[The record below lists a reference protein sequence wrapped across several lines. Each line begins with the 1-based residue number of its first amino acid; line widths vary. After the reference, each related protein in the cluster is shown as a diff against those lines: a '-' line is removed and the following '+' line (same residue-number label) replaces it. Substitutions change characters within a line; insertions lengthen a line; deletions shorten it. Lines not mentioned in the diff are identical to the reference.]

1 MNFEL
6 LRRPLPPGA
15 MTLRA
20 LLVAVGL
27 AMFLSNALPALAQTE
42 TVPTDRAQL
51 TLSFAPIVRESA
63 PAVVNVYSRK
73 VVKNRSVQWFSQ
85 NPLFKRF
92 FGEGGLGGSMRERV
106 QNSLG
111 SGVIVSADGYVVTNH
126 HVINGGTDIRVV
138 LLDKREF
145 EAEVV
150 LNDERTDLTILKIKN
165 DGETLPFLEFTDSDE
180 LEVGDLV
187 LAIGNPF
194 GIGQTV
200 TSGIVSA
207 LARTDVGVSDYQF
220 FIQTDAAIN
229 PGNSGGA
236 LVDMRGHVV
245 GINTAIYSKSGGSH
259 GVGFA
264 IPANMVRFVVDS
276 ARQGSTVQRPWLGA
290 QLQAVTSDIAESL
303 GFDKPTGALVKQ
315 MHRRSP
321 LNDAGIRVGDVL
333 LSIDERAISAPEE
346 FTYRFATQRVGSK
359 VAVAYLRGGEQRTV
373 EITLAVPPDD
383 PPSNPTLLSGNQNP
397 FAGAVIAN
405 LSPALA
411 DELRL
416 TSYDEGVIIVRLRR
430 GNARRLGF
438 KPGDIILS
446 VARREITSVDD
457 MKSVTRN
464 ARNVWEISIKRG
476 DRIINTNIEG

>member
-1 MNFEL
+1 MSFEL
-6 LRRPLPPGA
+6 SRPRTSIGVA
-15 MTLRA
+15 MLWTLA
-20 LLVAVGL
+20 VAVFVAAFAAGVFE
-27 AMFLSNALPALAQTE
+27 ARAQTE
-42 TVPTDRAQL
+42 TVPKDRAQL
-51 TLSFAPIVRESA
+51 SLTFAPIVRESA
-63 PAVVNVYSRK
+63 PAVVNVYSQK
-73 VVKNRSVQWFSQ
+73 VVKNRGVQWFSE
-85 NPLFKRF
+85 NPLFKHF
-92 FGEGGLGGSMRERV
+92 FGERGLGGTMRERV

-126 HVINGGTDIRVV
+126 HVVDGGTDIRVV

-150 LNDERTDLTILKIKN
+150 LDDERTDLTILKVKT
-165 DGETLPFLEFTDSDE
+165 DGEELPFLEFNDSDE

-236 LVDMRGHVV
+236 LVDMGGRVV
-245 GINTAIYSKSGGSH
+245 GINTAIYSRSGGSH

-276 ARQGSTVQRPWLGA
+276 ARTGTTVQRPWLGA

-303 GFDKPTGALVKQ
+303 GFDRPKGALVKQ

-321 LNDAGIRVGDVL
+321 LRGVDVRVGDVL
-333 LSIDERAISAPEE
+333 LSIDGQQISAPEE
-346 FTYRFATQRVGSK
+346 FTYRFATKRIGTVVQI
-359 VAVAYLRGGEQRTV
+359 AYLRSGEERTAD
-373 EITLAVPPDD
+373 ITLEVPPDD
-383 PPSNPTLLSGNQNP
+383 PPSNPTLLKGNRNP

-411 DELRL
+411 DELRI
-416 TSYDEGVIIVRLRR
+416 SNFDEGVIIVKLQR
-430 GNARRLGF
+430 GTARRLGF

-446 VARREITSVDD
+446 VAGKEISTVDD
-457 MKSVTRN
+457 LKSVTRN
-464 ARNVWEISIKRG
+464 NRNLWEISIKRG
-476 DRIINTNIEG
+476 ERIINTNIEG

>member
-1 MNFEL
+1 MGFEL
-6 LRRPLPPGA
+6 LWRLASPGVKGS
-15 MTLRA
+15 RF
-20 LLVAVGL
+20 LLIAVGVAAFL
-27 AMFLSNALPALAQTE
+27 AGTFTARAQTE
-42 TVPTDRAQL
+42 AVPKDRAQL
-51 TLSFAPIVRESA
+51 SLSFAPIVRQSA
-63 PAVVNVYSRK
+63 PAVVNVYSQK
-73 VVKNRSVQWFSQ
+73 VVKNRSVEWFSQ

-92 FGEGGLGGSMRERV
+92 FGEGGLGGTMRERV

-150 LNDERTDLTILKIKN
+150 LNDERTDLTILKIVT
-165 DGETLPFLEFTDSDE
+165 DGSTLPFLEFNDSNE

-207 LARTDVGVSDYQF
+207 LARTDVGISDYQF

-236 LVDMRGHVV
+236 LVDMGGRVV

-276 ARQGSTVQRPWLGA
+276 ARLGKTVQRPWLGA
-290 QLQAVTSDIAESL
+290 QLQEVTSDIAESL
-303 GFDKPTGALVKQ
+303 GFDKPKGALIKQ

-333 LSIDERAISAPEE
+333 LSIDDRQISAPEE
-346 FTYRFATQRVGSK
+346 FTYRFATQRVGSSIQI
-359 VAVAYLRGGEQRTV
+359 AYLRSGERRTA
-373 EITLAVPPDD
+373 EITLDVPPDD
-383 PPSNPTLLSGNQNP
+383 PPSNPTLLSGNHNP
-397 FAGAVIAN
+397 FAGAVVAN

-411 DELRL
+411 DELRI
-416 TSYDEGVIIVRLRR
+416 SNFDEGVIIVKLKR

-446 VARREITSVDD
+446 VARRGMTSVDD
-457 MKSVTRN
+457 IKSVTQSE
-464 ARNVWEISIKRG
+464 RNVWEISIKRG
-476 DRIINTNIEG
+476 ERIINTNIDG

>member
-1 MNFEL
+1 MISEL
-6 LRRPLPPGA
+6 LRRPQSPGA
-15 MTLRA
+15 ASLRT

-27 AMFLSNALPALAQTE
+27 AVLFSSVSPAYAQTE

-51 TLSFAPIVRESA
+51 SLSFAPIVRDSA

-111 SGVIVSADGYVVTNH
+111 SGVIVSDDGYVVTNH

-165 DGETLPFLEFTDSDE
+165 EGESLPFLEFTDSDE

-200 TSGIVSA
+200 TSGIISA

-276 ARQGSTVQRPWLGA
+276 ARQGSTVRRPWLGA
-290 QLQAVTSDIAESL
+290 QLQAVTSDIADSL

-333 LSIDERAISAPEE
+333 LSIDERQISAPEE

-359 VAVAYLRGGEQRTV
+359 VEVAYLRGGEQSTV
-373 EITLAVPPDD
+373 EVTLAVPPDD

-464 ARNVWEISIKRG
+464 ARSVWEISIKRG

>member
-1 MNFEL
+1 MISEL
-6 LRRPLPPGA
+6 LRRPQSPGA
-15 MTLRA
+15 ASLRT

-27 AMFLSNALPALAQTE
+27 AALFSSVAPAYAQTE

-51 TLSFAPIVRESA
+51 SLSFAPIVRDSA

-111 SGVIVSADGYVVTNH
+111 SGVIVSEDGYVVTNH

-150 LNDERTDLTILKIKN
+150 LNDERTDLTILKIEN

-200 TSGIVSA
+200 TSGIISA

-276 ARQGSTVQRPWLGA
+276 ARQGSTVLRPWLGA
-290 QLQAVTSDIAESL
+290 QLQAVTSDIADSL

-321 LNDAGIRVGDVL
+321 LNDAGIRIGDVL
-333 LSIDERAISAPEE
+333 LSIDERQISAPEE

-359 VAVAYLRGGEQRTV
+359 VEVAYLRGGEQRTV

-464 ARNVWEISIKRG
+464 ARSVWEISIKRG